1 MSSRPPQQFLFKAT
15 WSGTIGADEIFVYSR
30 WVTNHLDDEILVAAD
45 LSDLV
50 GVMLDYAVTGS
61 SPVATLGPSWPSHVA
76 WTQLKVSPWD
86 PATNK
91 LKVGR
96 EPAYQILTDTPT
108 GSTGSGMPYQCSVA
122 VTTRSEVSGRRKYN
136 RFYLPVQVN
145 NITDGQ
151 GVLQPAVADAMAA
164 YFSVEISTTADDT
177 SEHTTF
183 VNFNPGTS
191 NGNPTWAAGT
201 HPITDVYLGHRVD
214 TIRRRRNE
222 APEGRSIE
230 PIV

>member
-45 LSDLV
+45 LSDLI